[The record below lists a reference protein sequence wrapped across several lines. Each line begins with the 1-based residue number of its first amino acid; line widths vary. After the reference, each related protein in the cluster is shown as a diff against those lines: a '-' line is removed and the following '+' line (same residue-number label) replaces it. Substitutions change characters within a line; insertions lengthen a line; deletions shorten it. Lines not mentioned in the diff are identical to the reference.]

1 MMPFSPFLPENR
13 RKAMLAPPDPLMAPG
28 GEPSPIG
35 IWCKKEFPSI
45 LYNYTFYI
53 LSHEG
58 EGVVM
63 KHTIFFLSIVI
74 LGTCLFLPGAARTVE
89 NRDEMELKAFLD
101 SYVAKIQP
109 LMKKREAAYWEAT
122 GTGKKEAYALYAGYE
137 VDYKKIHADKENFAL
152 LKKFRESGKIQDPI
166 LARELL
172 LVYNKYAQNQ
182 CDPALLEKIVNLST
196 RIENLFNTSRGTYQG
211 KTVSDNDL
219 LAVLAREK
227 NSALRREAW
236 QAQKSVG
243 SKVAPLLIQLVKLR
257 NQAAREMGFPD
268 FYEMQMTLDEQDV
281 REIFGIFDKLAAE
294 TDVPFRAMKKAIDEE
309 LSARWNITPGE
320 MRPWHYQD
328 FFFQEAPELEGVDLD
343 SVFAGRDVKKL
354 VAGFYDGINLNVDR
368 ILKKS
373 DLYEREGKYQHAY
386 CMDLDREGDVR
397 IMCNVRNN
405 AYWTGTLLHE
415 LGHSVYSFYHDRTMP
430 FLLRDAA
437 HTFTTE
443 AVAQLMERCAGD
455 PEWLVKVAGASPAE
469 MEKAGPMLKRIDRM
483 GRMVFC
489 RWSQVMVHFERE
501 LYRDPDQNLNRL
513 WWDMVEK
520 YQLIRRPE
528 KRNSPDWA
536 AKIHFTSSPVYYHN
550 YLLGQLLAS
559 QLVHRMKTAVLW
571 EKEDAELSFVDRPEL
586 GAFLISRMFYPGA
599 RYRWN
604 ELVNLATGEE
614 LTPVYYVRE
623 LSE

>member
-1 MMPFSPFLPENR
+1 
-13 RKAMLAPPDPLMAPG
+13 
-28 GEPSPIG
+28 
-35 IWCKKEFPSI
+35 
-45 LYNYTFYI
+45 
-53 LSHEG
+53 
-58 EGVVM
+58 M
-63 KHTIFFLSIVI
+63 KHTIFFLSVAI

-89 NRDEMELKAFLD
+89 NRDEKELKAFLD

-137 VDYKKIHADKENFAL
+137 VDYKKIHADKESFAL

-196 RIENLFNTSRGTYQG
+196 QIENLFNTSRGTYQG

-294 TDVPFRAMKKAIDEE
+294 TDIPFRAMKKAIDEE
-309 LSARWNITPGE
+309 LSARWNITPGQ

-397 IMCNVRNN
+397 TMCNVRNN

-571 EKEDAELSFVDRPEL
+571 EKEDAEFSFVDRPEL